1 VCVRECMSGQYETEA
16 TMPMNNDNELTSSV
30 ERTTPGMVQS
40 SMADTDAKSWT
51 FIVVVVDC

>member
-1 VCVRECMSGQYETEA
+1 MSGQYETEA